1 MIKLFHVVLM
11 KPDLSGAKLKLTH
24 SYLTQIQ
31 TEILNSTH
39 FLWVETD
46 AFEALPVYIVTFV
59 ILNNLNL
66 TIDMRAP
73 PY

>member
-31 TEILNSTH
+31 TKILNSTH

-46 AFEALPVYIVTFV
+46 AFETLPVFSS
-59 ILNNLNL
+59 LKPSNDPHAKLC
-66 TIDMRAP
+66 DD
-73 PY
+73 